1 MVKLH
6 TFSVGGMGSI
16 PGWETDPT
24 YCEHSRK
31 KKKKR
36 RIKKVVL
43 KSHSKEVL
51 DFKEVTLVK
60 VHSLPKRH

>member
-6 TFSVGGMGSI
+6 TSSVGGMGSI

-24 YCEHSRK
+24 CCEHSR
-31 KKKKR
+31 KKKR
-36 RIKKVVL
+36 RIKKVVF

-51 DFKEVTLVK
+51 DVKEVTLVK
-60 VHSLPKRH
+60 GHSLSKIC